1 MTEKLANAWDPLGR
15 SCPAPLVEHFTPLG
29 AHLRLETNSP
39 EVVQACRASF
49 GRYGFPSS
57 PDSRD
62 AQIVIRLLVDDAFN
76 EVPPWPDPVF
86 RGQGDIFY
94 VSVGRQNTAIADL
107 EKGHAAG
114 FLTPAMARDAAFL
127 RNTFLECLTFTL
139 LTQGKASTH
148 TYIHGSAV
156 ALGDR
161 GLIFCGPSQAGKS
174 TLAFACARR
183 GFRVVTDDVV
193 YLREQDEELNVWGKP
208 WHLRFL
214 PDYTRFFPEL
224 SQNTAALRFDGK
236 DCFEIDVD
244 TFLPGQTLTRCKPEA
259 IFFLERC
266 ATQPRYE
273 AIDPHEALQLLSR
286 DLVYDRPE
294 VMERHRRFWLR
305 LIQKGC
311 YRLHCGENLDAVVQ
325 LLTLF
330 LEKPSGVSDA
340 R

>member
-1 MTEKLANAWDPLGR
+1 MTEKLADVWDPLGR
-15 SCPAPLVEHFTPLG
+15 SFPAPLVEHFTPLG

-39 EVVQACRASF
+39 EIAQACRASF
-49 GRYGFPSS
+49 GRYGSPSS

-62 AQIVIRLLVDDAFN
+62 AEIVIRLLVDNAFN

-86 RGQGDIFY
+86 RSQRDIFY
-94 VSVGRQNTAIADL
+94 ISVGRQNTVIADL
-107 EKGHAAG
+107 EKGFAAG
-114 FLTPAMARDAAFL
+114 FVAPAMARDTTFL
-127 RNTFLECLTFTL
+127 RSTFLECLVLTL

-148 TYIHGSAV
+148 TYIHASAV

-161 GLIFCGPSQAGKS
+161 GLIFCGPSQSGKS

-183 GFRVVTDDVV
+183 GFRVVSDDVV

-214 PDYTRFFPEL
+214 PDYLRFFPEL
-224 SQNTAALRFDGK
+224 SQNRAALRFDGK

-244 TFLPGQTLTRCKPEA
+244 AVLPGHTQTRCKPEA
-259 IFFLERC
+259 IFFLQRC
-266 ATQPRYE
+266 ATQARYE
-273 AIDPHEALQLLSR
+273 AVDSHEALQLLSR

-305 LIQKGC
+305 LIRKGC
-311 YRLHCGENLDAVVQ
+311 YRLCYDEHLDAVVE
-325 LLTLF
+325 LLRLF
-330 LEKPSGVSDA
+330 LEKSSGVSDA